1 MSNIIGIDVSKA
13 SLDCAYLRDPDQ
25 DKAKRKSCPNEVSC
39 FASLL
44 AWATARSGLPVQ
56 ALAFII
62 EPTHVYHEQL
72 VQFFHKAGATVY
84 LVNPGR
90 VRKFAEGIG
99 ILSKNDLVDADLLV
113 RYGLLA
119 RKLIAYA
126 PVAQEVNDLR
136 SLLNRLD
143 VLERNLRSE
152 LNRQEKV
159 GKTMVFH
166 RLEQQSIAR
175 SVTRLKKEI
184 KTFKGAIRQCV
195 KLSSTLQQC
204 FKLLCTIPG
213 VGERTAW
220 IMTVVLGSR
229 SFRSAPEVASF
240 PGLNPIEKRSGNSQY
255 RRPRLSKSGSGHY
268 RQQLYFPAMVATRK
282 NPDIKAL
289 YERLLAADKTKMCAL
304 GAAMRKLVHICY
316 GVVKNQAPYQAQTVN
331 AWQNLAKQPGQR
343 S

>member
-13 SLDCAYLRDPDQ
+13 SLDCAYVCDPDQ
-25 DKAKRKSCPNEVSC
+25 KRTKRLSCKNEVSC
-39 FASLL
+39 FASLVS
-44 AWATARSGLPVQ
+44 WAETKSDLSVKS
-56 ALAFII
+56 LAFVI
-62 EPTHVYHEQL
+62 EPTHVYHEPL
-72 VQFFHKAGATVY
+72 VQFLYNSGATVY

-99 ILSKNDLVDADLLV
+99 ILSKNDLVDADLLT

-119 RKLIAYA
+119 RNLIAYE

-175 SVTRLKKEI
+175 AVKRLKAEI
-184 KTFKGAIRQCV
+184 ITFKHAIRECI
-195 KLSSTLQQC
+195 KSTPSLQQS
-204 FKLLCTIPG
+204 FNLLCTIPG
-213 VGERTAW
+213 VGAKTAW
-220 IMTVVLGSR
+220 IMIVILASR
-229 SFRSAPEVASF
+229 PFMSAPEVASF
-240 PGLNPIEKRSGNSQY
+240 LGLNPIEKRSGNSQY

-268 RQQLYFPAMVATRK
+268 RQKLYFPAMVATRK

-316 GVVKNQAPYQAQTVN
+316 GVMKNQTPYQVQTT
-331 AWQNLAKQPGQR
+331 P

>member
-13 SLDCAYLRDPDQ
+13 SLDCAYLHDLDQ
-25 DKAKRKSCPNEVSC
+25 GKAKRKSCPNKVHC
-39 FASLL
+39 FTSLV
-44 AWATARSGLPVQ
+44 AWATARSGLQVQ

-72 VQFFHKAGATVY
+72 VQFLHNTGATVY

-90 VRKFAEGIG
+90 VRRFAEGIG
-99 ILSKNDLVDADLLV
+99 ILSKNDLVDSDLLA

-119 RKLIAYA
+119 RNLIAYE
-126 PVAQEVNDLR
+126 PVAQEINDLR

-175 SVTRLKKEI
+175 SVKRLKAEV
-184 KTFKGAIRQCV
+184 KTFKHAIREYI
-195 KLSSTLQQC
+195 KSTPSLQQS
-204 FKLLCTIPG
+204 FNLLCTIPG
-213 VGERTAW
+213 VGAKTAW
-220 IMTVVLGSR
+220 IMIVILASR
-229 SFRSAPEVASF
+229 PFMSASEVASF
-240 PGLNPIEKRSGNSQY
+240 LGLNPIEKRSGNSQY
-255 RRPRLSKSGSGHY
+255 RRPRLSKSGSRHY
-268 RQQLYFPAMVATRK
+268 RQKLYFPAMVATRK

-316 GVVKNQAPYQAQTVN
+316 GVMKNQTPYRVQTT
-331 AWQNLAKQPGQR
+331 Q

>member
-25 DKAKRKSCPNEVSC
+25 DKAKRKSCPNNVHG
-39 FASLL
+39 FAALVT
-44 AWATARSGLPVQ
+44 WATARSGLPIQ

-72 VQFFHKAGATVY
+72 VHFLFNAGATVY

-99 ILSKNDLVDADLLV
+99 ILSKNDLVDSDLLV
-113 RYGLLA
+113 RYGLMA
-119 RKLIAYA
+119 RNLIAYQ

-143 VLERNLRSE
+143 ALEHNLRSE

-175 SVTRLKKEI
+175 SVKRLRAEI
-184 KTFKGAIRQCV
+184 ITFKRAIRECV
-195 KLSSTLQQC
+195 KATPSLQQS
-204 FKLLCTIPG
+204 FNLLCTIPG
-213 VGERTAW
+213 VGAKTAW
-220 IMTVVLGSR
+220 IMIVILASR
-229 SFRSAPEVASF
+229 PFMSAPEVASF
-240 PGLNPIEKRSGNSQY
+240 LGLNPIEKRSGNSQY

-268 RQQLYFPAMVATRK
+268 RQKLYFPAMVATRK

-289 YERLLAADKTKMCAL
+289 YERLLAAGKTKMCAL

-316 GVVKNQAPYQAQTVN
+316 GVIKNQTPYQVQTI
-331 AWQNLAKQPGQR
+331 P

>member
-1 MSNIIGIDVSKA
+1 MSHIIGIDVSKA
-13 SLDCAYLRDPDQ
+13 SLDCAYLRDADQ
-25 DKAKRKSCPNEVSC
+25 KRPKRLTCQNEVC
-39 FASLL
+39 WFASLI
-44 AWATARSGLPVQ
+44 AWAEAKSGLP
-56 ALAFII
+56 AASLAFMI
-62 EPTHVYHEQL
+62 EPTHIYHEQL
-72 VQFFHKAGATVY
+72 VRFLHDSGATVY

-113 RYGLLA
+113 RYGLMA
-119 RKLIAYA
+119 RQLIAWA
-126 PVAQEVNDLR
+126 PVPQELNDLR

-152 LNRQEKV
+152 LNRQEKI

-175 SVTRLKKEI
+175 TVKRLKAEI
-184 KTFKGAIRQCV
+184 MTFKNAIRQCI
-195 KLSSTLQQC
+195 KSTPVLRQN
-204 FKLLCTIPG
+204 FVLLCTIPG
-213 VGERTAW
+213 VGAKTAW
-220 IMTVVLGSR
+220 IMIVILGSR
-229 SFRSAPEVASF
+229 PFRSAPEVASF
-240 PGLNPIEKRSGNSQY
+240 LGLNPIEKRSGKSQY

-282 NPDIKAL
+282 NPDVKAL

-316 GVVKNQAPYQAQTVN
+316 GVVKNQTPYQAQTV
-331 AWQNLAKQPGQR
+331 
-343 S
+343 